1 MIEKLKINIISLYQT
16 IIDFLVITMGKFF
29 IEPKSKTPYWID

>member
-1 MIEKLKINIISLYQT
+1 MIEKLKINIISLYQN

-29 IEPKSKTPYWID
+29 IEPKSRTPYWHD